1 MSTRS
6 LITFKNEEGVIQI
19 YKHWDGYP
27 ETTVEELQSFLK
39 WNGHRND
46 DLSYT
51 VANYCHWYKSRYAKL
66 NEKDQHSYY
75 MKKADTN
82 DHAHTG
88 IGIQPTPIMNS
99 SQAYNEMNAEY
110 FYIVDLDDNRIYEEV
125 TSQFWDYTHKRSQK
139 WAGVVSQ
146 DVLGSKPHGYIAGSD
161 RLPRPDMVF

>member
-27 ETTVEELQSFLK
+27 ETTIEELQSFLK

-51 VANYCHWYKSRYAKL
+51 VANYCHWYKSRYAKPQ
-66 NEKDQHSYY
+66 EDITKI
-75 MKKADTN
+75 DTN

-88 IGIQPTPIMNS
+88 IGIQPTPIMNGKK
-99 SQAYNEMNAEY
+99 AYEEMNAEY
-110 FYIVDLDDNRIYEEV
+110 FYVVDLEHKTIDEEV
-125 TSQFWDYTHKRSQK
+125 TETIWSFTNKKGVK
-139 WAGVVSQ
+139 WAKLGDKKLVS
-146 DVLGSKPHGYIAGSD
+146 P
-161 RLPRPDMVF
+161 

>member
-51 VANYCHWYKSRYAKL
+51 VANYCHWYKSRYAKPQ
-66 NEKDQHSYY
+66 EDITKI
-75 MKKADTN
+75 DTN

-88 IGIQPTPIMNS
+88 IGIQPIPIMNGKK
-99 SQAYNEMNAEY
+99 AYEEMNAEY
-110 FYIVDLDDNRIYEEV
+110 FYIVDLDQERIYEEV
-125 TSQFWDYTHKRSQK
+125 TSQYWDFRKTNNGCDSPQRYM
-139 WAGVVSQ
+139 
-146 DVLGSKPHGYIAGSD
+146 GYK
-161 RLPRPDMVF
+161 VEEHFHN

>member
-27 ETTVEELQSFLK
+27 ETTIEELQSFLK

-51 VANYCHWYKSRYAKL
+51 VANYCHWYKSRYAKPQ
-66 NEKDQHSYY
+66 EDITKI
-75 MKKADTN
+75 DTN

-88 IGIQPTPIMNS
+88 IGIQPTPIMS
-99 SQAYNEMNAEY
+99 GKKAYEEMNAEY
-110 FYIVDLDDNRIYEEV
+110 FYVVDLEHKTIDEEV
-125 TSQFWDYTHKRSQK
+125 TETIWSFTNKKGVK
-139 WAGVVSQ
+139 WAK
-146 DVLGSKPHGYIAGSD
+146 LGD
-161 RLPRPDMVF
+161 RS

>member
-51 VANYCHWYKSRYAKL
+51 VANYCHWYKSRYAKPQEL
-66 NEKDQHSYY
+66 IEALDWYKSRYAKPQEDIT
-75 MKKADTN
+75 KIDTN

-88 IGIQPTPIMNS
+88 IGIQPTPIMNGKK
-99 SQAYNEMNAEY
+99 AYEEMNAEY
-110 FYIVDLDDNRIYEEV
+110 FYIVDLDQERIYEEV
-125 TSQFWDYTHKRSQK
+125 TSKYWDFTHKTPK
-139 WAGVVSQ
+139 
-146 DVLGSKPHGYIAGSD
+146 KYMGYKVEEHIHN
-161 RLPRPDMVF
+161 

>member
-27 ETTVEELQSFLK
+27 ETTIEELQSFLK

-51 VANYCHWYKSRYAKL
+51 VANYCHWYKSRYAKPQ
-66 NEKDQHSYY
+66 EDITKI
-75 MKKADTN
+75 DTN

-88 IGIQPTPIMNS
+88 IGIQPTPIMNGKK
-99 SQAYNEMNAEY
+99 AYEEMNAEY
-110 FYIVDLDDNRIYEEV
+110 FYVVDLEHKTIDEEV
-125 TSQFWDYTHKRSQK
+125 TETIWSFTNKKGVK
-139 WAGVVSQ
+139 WAK
-146 DVLGSKPHGYIAGSD
+146 LGDKKLVTP
-161 RLPRPDMVF
+161 